1 MVYAYIRVST
11 GKQTVKNQRY
21 EIERYVRA
29 QGLKVDHWV
38 SETVSGT
45 KSAQERK
52 LGNLLKRLKRGD
64 TLILPEISRLGRNL
78 MQIMGVLNICILKR
92 VAVRAI
98 KEDYVLDDNINSQIL
113 AFAFGLVAQIERE
126 LISQRTREGLARRK
140 AEGQKLGRKHG
151 QVISKYKLSGKEEV
165 IREMIAKGK
174 SKAEICRRLKC
185 SYRTLVSHLK
195 RIGPSV

>member
-64 TLILPEISRLGRNL
+64 TLILSEISRLGRNL

-98 KEDYVLDDNINSQIL
+98 KEDYVLD
-113 AFAFGLVAQIERE
+113 
-126 LISQRTREGLARRK
+126 
-140 AEGQKLGRKHG
+140 GR
-151 QVISKYKLSGKEEV
+151 L
-165 IREMIAKGK
+165 
-174 SKAEICRRLKC
+174 C
-185 SYRTLVSHLK
+185 
-195 RIGPSV
+195 IGR

>member
-29 QGLKVDHWV
+29 QGFKVDHWV

-45 KSAQERK
+45 KSARDRK
-52 LGNLLKRLKRGD
+52 LGKLLNRLKKGD
-64 TLILPEISRLGRNL
+64 TLILSEISRLGRNL
-78 MQIMGVLNICILKR
+78 MEIMGVLNICILKW

-140 AEGQKLGRKHG
+140 AEGKKLGRRHG
-151 QVISKYKLSGKEEV
+151 QSISKFKLSGKEEL
-165 IREMIAKGK
+165 IREMITKGK

-185 SYRTLVSHLK
+185 SYNTLNRHLK
-195 RIGPSV
+195 RINTSG

>member
-1 MVYAYIRVST
+1 M
-11 GKQTVKNQRY
+11 
-21 EIERYVRA
+21 
-29 QGLKVDHWV
+29 DHWV

-64 TLILPEISRLGRNL
+64 TLILSEISRLGRNL

-113 AFAFGLVAQIERE
+113 AFAFGLVAQ
-126 LISQRTREGLARRK
+126 L
-140 AEGQKLGRKHG
+140 LGG
-151 QVISKYKLSGKEEV
+151 
-165 IREMIAKGK
+165 IACEF
-174 SKAEICRRLKC
+174 A
-185 SYRTLVSHLK
+185 
-195 RIGPSV
+195 

>member
-29 QGLKVDHWV
+29 QGFKVDHWV

-45 KSAQERK
+45 KSARDRK
-52 LGNLLKRLKRGD
+52 LGKLLNRLKKGD
-64 TLILPEISRLGRNL
+64 TLILSEISRLGRNL
-78 MQIMGVLNICILKR
+78 MEIMGVLNICILKR

-140 AEGQKLGRKHG
+140 AEGKKLGRRHG
-151 QVISKYKLSGKEEV
+151 QSISKFKLSEKEEL
-165 IREMIAKGK
+165 IREMITKGK
-174 SKAEICRRLKC
+174 PRFADA
-185 SYRTLVSHLK
+185 
-195 RIGPSV
+195 